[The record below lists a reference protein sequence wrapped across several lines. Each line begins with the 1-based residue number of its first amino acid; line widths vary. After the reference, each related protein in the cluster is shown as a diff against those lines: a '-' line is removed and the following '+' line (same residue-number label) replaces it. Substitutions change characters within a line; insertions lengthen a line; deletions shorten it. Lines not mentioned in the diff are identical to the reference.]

1 MFTKSVQE
9 IASLYP
15 GENIE
20 VGDNISPDQ
29 IIQFTELFKQ
39 FDLTT
44 EDVHLVIFDKNNNPL
59 VVITDLNIFYLHNQL
74 PDCVKITD
82 YNPLQLKGLLS
93 DNQVDIINKITD
105 LINNKK
111 NEHRKTLDSFVNKIK
126 TIVDADKQNFE
137 NKSLFFDGKYIELL
151 LHESEE
157 LIKLCN
163 ALNSDELFIRS
174 VNLVFDGANQVM
186 NGYKAEHLLIF
197 DIIKAYKD
205 VITTENEKTRFTLA
219 YFFERLKGN
228 DFAKGISVQ
237 RLNEMTTKQFFI
249 DNVEKIKNANIL
261 SIDQAYKDQYLLTT
275 LLHRIDHNLFLKTG
289 NLIYRFAS
297 IVVKGDNVINDQ
309 EKQALKK
316 VLEKTSHPAVSTES
330 DKLTQQIPEG
340 DTLEIV
346 MNELKS
352 LIGLEEVKKSIDDF
366 INYLK
371 IQKIRKEKGLENVQT
386 SLHAVFLGPPG
397 TGKTTVAR
405 LLGRIYKHLGYLQK
419 GHLVETDRAG
429 MVAGFVG
436 QTAIKVNEIV
446 NTSLDGVLFI
456 DEAYLL
462 VVDNGDRDFGS
473 EAIDTLVKRMEDN
486 REKLVVIVAGYTEPM
501 KEFIESNHGLRSRFS
516 RYFVFDHFLPLQ
528 LLEIMKSY
536 CKKSDFTLT
545 DEAADKL
552 LDTFEML
559 YEKRDESFGNAR
571 VVRNIFE
578 RCIQHQANRLVAIPN
593 LTNELLQ
600 TLEAEDIPEPK
611 LTVEQVF
618 LTKEK

>member
-9 IASLYP
+9 IVVQYP
-15 GENIE
+15 GENIV
-20 VGDNISPDQ
+20 VGNNISPDQ
-29 IIQFTELFKQ
+29 IIEFTELFKQ

-44 EDVHLVIFDKNNNPL
+44 EDVHLAIFDKNNKPL
-59 VVITDLNIFYLHNQL
+59 VVITDLNIFYIHNQL
-74 PDCVKITD
+74 AACIKISE
-82 YNPLQLKGLLS
+82 YNQLQLNGLLS
-93 DNQVDIINKITD
+93 VNQVDIINKMTD
-105 LINNKK
+105 LINHKK
-111 NEHRKTLDSFVNKIK
+111 NEHRKTLDSFVNKVK

-137 NKSLFFDGKYIELL
+137 NTALFFDGKYIELL
-151 LHESEE
+151 LHESDE
-157 LIKLCN
+157 LVKLCH
-163 ALNSDELFIRS
+163 ALNNDELFIRS
-174 VNLVFDGANQVM
+174 VNLIFDGSNQAL
-186 NGYKAEHLLIF
+186 NGYKAEHLLIY

-205 VITTENEKTRFTLA
+205 VVSTENEKTRFTVA

-261 SIDQAYKDQYLLTT
+261 SIDKAYKDQYLLTT

-297 IVVKGDNVINDQ
+297 IVVKGDNTISDQ
-309 EKQALKK
+309 EKQALKL
-316 VLEKTSHPAVSTES
+316 VLEKTSQPKSISES
-330 DKLTQQIPEG
+330 DKLKQPIPEG
-340 DTLEIV
+340 DTLDMV
-346 MNELKS
+346 MNELNS
-352 LIGLEEVKKSIDDF
+352 LIGLEEVKKSISDL

-405 LLGRIYKHLGYLQK
+405 LLGRIYKHLGFLEK

-429 MVAGFVG
+429 LVAGYVG
-436 QTAIKVNEIV
+436 QTAIKVNDVVSSSI
-446 NTSLDGVLFI
+446 DGVLFI
-456 DEAYLL
+456 DEAYSL
-462 VVDNGDRDFGS
+462 VVENGERDFGN
-473 EAIDTLVKRMEDN
+473 EAIDALVKRMEDN
-486 REKLVVIVAGYTEPM
+486 RDKLVVIVAGYTEPM
-501 KEFIESNHGLRSRFS
+501 KVFIESNHGLRSRFS

-536 CKKSDFTLT
+536 CKKADFILT
-545 DEAADKL
+545 DEANDKL

-578 RCIQHQANRLVAIPN
+578 RCIQHQANRLVAITD

-600 TLEAEDIPEPK
+600 TLQAEDIPEPK
-611 LTVEQVF
+611 VTLEQVF
-618 LTKEK
+618 LTKEV